1 MDQVNTVLAENQA
14 DVWLRGLQNASSDEE
29 RLFYLSRIQALE
41 PQNEA
46 AAQLMARVMRGY
58 LKQEPELAYL
68 EENPGLYRVRTPR
81 DLILVV
87 AKNRAVPESYSPN
100 RFGPFGRA
108 YHDIRVALLGLVFS
122 GPIAVVFGFLSV
134 VAAVHAGFLTK
145 GRARVR
151 TAVIVLLALLVLL
164 PAVVLSYLLW
174 LHVVS

>member
-1 MDQVNTVLAENQA
+1 MDQVNTAPDENQ
-14 DVWLRGLQNASSDEE
+14 VEIWLHGLGNASSDEE

-46 AAQLMARVMRGY
+46 AMQLMAQTMKGY
-58 LKQEPELAYL
+58 LKREPELAYL
-68 EENPGLYRVRTPR
+68 EENPDVYRVRTPR

-87 AKNRAVPESYSPN
+87 AKNRAVPESYSPQ

-108 YHDIRVALLGLVFS
+108 YHDVRVALLGLVLS

-134 VAAVHAGFLTK
+134 VAAIRAAFLTQ
-145 GRARVR
+145 GRARLR
-151 TAVIVLLALLVLL
+151 TPVIILIALLVLL
-164 PAVVLSYLLW
+164 PAVLLSYLLW